1 MTGRGDSRG
10 GFTVVEIM
18 IVVSIV
24 GIVAAVALPS
34 FIKARGKAR
43 ISRMINDLRT
53 VYDAFNMYAMEHGN
67 YPEHGDG
74 VGGLAYL
81 NNTPQPVAEFLT
93 GTKWQEPTSPGGT
106 WIYYHWQAGSVHG
119 IFVDDFNFNT
129 GRAPMAST
137 ADFQKI
143 DDKIDDG
150 DLLTGRFQYRG
161 QQMLYS
167 VDDEDWIF
175 TSLVG

>member
-1 MTGRGDSRG
+1 MTGRGDRKG
-10 GFTVVEIM
+10 GFTVVEIT
-18 IVVSIV
+18 IVVSII
-24 GIVAAVALPS
+24 GMVAAVGLPS
-34 FIKARGKAR
+34 FIKARSESR

-67 YPEHGDG
+67 CPEFGDG

-81 NNTPQPVAEFLT
+81 NNTPQPVAEYLT
-93 GTKWQEPTSPGGT
+93 GTKWKEPSSLGGT
-106 WIYYHWQAGSVHG
+106 WIYYDWQAGSVHG
-119 IFVDDFNFNT
+119 ILVDDFNFNP
-129 GRAPMAST
+129 GRAPMASS

-143 DDKIDDG
+143 DDQIDDG
-150 DLLTGRFQYRG
+150 NLFTGRFQYRG

-175 TSLVG
+175 TS